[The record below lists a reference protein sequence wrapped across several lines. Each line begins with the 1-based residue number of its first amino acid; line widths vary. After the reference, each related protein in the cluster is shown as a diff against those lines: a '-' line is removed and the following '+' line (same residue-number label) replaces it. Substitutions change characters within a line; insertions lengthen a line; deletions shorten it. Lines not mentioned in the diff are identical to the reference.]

1 MCAKQNP
8 NIQASFT
15 LEKKCPNEGWTANG
29 GDLPEPK
36 MSACSEAENVNFKLA
51 GMQLPIPPLLI
62 SK

>member
-15 LEKKCPNEGWTANG
+15 FEKKCPNEGWTTNE
-29 GDLPEPK
+29 GDLPKPK
-36 MSACSEAENVNFKLA
+36 MLACREAENVNLKLA
-51 GMQLPIPPLLI
+51 RMKLPIPPLLL